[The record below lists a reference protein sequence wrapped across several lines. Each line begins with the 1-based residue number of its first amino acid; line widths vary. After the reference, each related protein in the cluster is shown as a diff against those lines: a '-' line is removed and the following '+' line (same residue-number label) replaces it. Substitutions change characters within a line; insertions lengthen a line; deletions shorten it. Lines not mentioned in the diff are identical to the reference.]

1 VAVHDVAAR
10 GFGAEAETYERSRP
24 SYPPD
29 ATAWISEH
37 LRLAPGTRVCDLA
50 AGTGISTRLLVPSGA
65 WVTAVEPVDGMRAV
79 LTRLVP
85 GVPVVAGTAE
95 LMPFAD
101 ASLDALTAF
110 QAFHWFDADRALPEF
125 QRIIR
130 PGGRLALVWNARDR
144 TVDWVDAV
152 WTVMDRVEKKAP
164 WRDHER
170 WADAALQSERWFGA
184 LHEATFWHEQTL
196 TRDQM
201 VDRFRGVSHVAVLP
215 PDDQER
221 VLDEVRAILDE
232 HPATAGHDE
241 YPLRYRV
248 DAYWCERP

>member
-1 VAVHDVAAR
+1 MTVHDVAAR
-10 GFGAEAETYERSRP
+10 GFGTEAETYERSRP

-29 ATAWISEH
+29 AMAWITEH

-50 AGTGISTRLLVPSGA
+50 AGTGISTRLLVPTGA
-65 WVTAVEPVDGMRAV
+65 WVTAVEPVAGMRAV

-95 LMPFAD
+95 LMPFVD

-110 QAFHWFDADRALPEF
+110 QAFHWFDADRALPELR
-125 QRIIR
+125 RIIR

-144 TVDWVDAV
+144 TVEWVDAV
-152 WTVMDRVEKKAP
+152 WTVMDRVERKAP
-164 WRDHER
+164 WRDHDR
-170 WADAALQSERWFGA
+170 WADAALRSERWFGP

-201 VDRFRGVSHVAVLP
+201 IDRVRGVSHVAVLP
-215 PDDQER
+215 PDEQER

-232 HPATAGHDE
+232 HPATEGRDE
-241 YPLRYRV
+241 HALRYRV
-248 DAYWCERP
+248 DVYWCERP